1 MSKQHAIATGVNS
14 VCKNHECTKLILT
27 ENSQQADKLLQ
38 SSKPPELESWLRTS
52 TAAPYKNHRNMIVC
66 LFVEQK
72 YTSIE
77 LAAQEYSL
85 A

>member
-1 MSKQHAIATGVNS
+1 MSQQHAIATGVNS
-14 VCKNHECTKLILT
+14 VCKNHECTQLILT

-52 TAAPYKNHRNMIVC
+52 KAAPQKNRNMFVC
-66 LFVEQK
+66 LFVEEK

-77 LAAQEYSL
+77 LDAQEYSL